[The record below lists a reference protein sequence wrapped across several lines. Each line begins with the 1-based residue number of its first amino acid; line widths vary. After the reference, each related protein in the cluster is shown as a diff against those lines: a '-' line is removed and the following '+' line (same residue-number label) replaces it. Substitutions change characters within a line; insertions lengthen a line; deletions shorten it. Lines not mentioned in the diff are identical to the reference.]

1 MLTYGK
7 RRKDLFR
14 AERRKADPVMIFSI
28 FDEPTAKMDPI
39 ASRAVFEKLQ
49 ALRGS
54 CTIVHITHDL
64 SACLRADQVILFEEG
79 TNVECGTHESLLAQ
93 ADSRYRQFYMA
104 SLGGYEQDDEEQT
117 SVERQDGRVDLLQ
130 NAPVLQDSLHE
141 QVEEGL
147 GQSAN
152 LRSDLDQVGVTPADD
167 IDGDSGY
174 DGSSASSCCG
184 D

>member
-1 MLTYGK
+1 M
-7 RRKDLFR
+7 
-14 AERRKADPVMIFSI
+14 VISI

-79 TNVECGTHESLLAQ
+79 TNVESGTHDSLLAQ
-93 ADSRYRQFYMA
+93 IDSRYCQFYMA
-104 SLGGYEQDDEEQT
+104 SLGGWEEDNEGQTLAEAQHGRDDLF
-117 SVERQDGRVDLLQ
+117 DDP
-130 NAPVLQDSLHE
+130 PVLQDSLLE
-141 QVEEGL
+141 QVEKGR
-147 GQSAN
+147 GQLAN
-152 LRSDLDQVGVTPADD
+152 LPSDRGRAGVTPAGDV
-167 IDGDSGY
+167 DGDSGY
-174 DGSSASSCCG
+174 DGSSASSCCS